1 MDQLAA
7 GSSLILYSF
16 TLGLV
21 AAVNPCGFPMLPAYL
36 ALFAGSRSGPK
47 AARIAGALRSGAS
60 MSAGFVAAFGSLG
73 LLLQGGAAL
82 VAGALPWLMMLVGVG
97 MAVAGVFTIAGRGPR
112 LRLPAPRIGRGRS
125 VAAMALYGVAYA
137 AGSLSCSLPLF
148 LAAVGGAFAGHGM
161 ADGLASYLAYALGMG
176 LFVTAA
182 AVVAATAGTAVLR
195 HVRSAARWLP
205 MVSGI
210 VLTAA
215 GSYLAYYWAG
225 ELAGRGAASPLSA
238 AVNRIQAGAS
248 TVLNAQ
254 PVLAALILGA
264 IVLTSIAVVVHRTL
278 TPEQDRPADPTN
290 PAEPPSGKD
299 RSSP

>member
-97 MAVAGVFTIAGRGPR
+97 MAVAGVFTIAGRGHR
-112 LRLPAPRIGRGRS
+112 LKASRP
-125 VAAMALYGVAYA
+125 
-137 AGSLSCSLPLF
+137 GSEGDDRWQPWPC
-148 LAAVGGAFAGHGM
+148 
-161 ADGLASYLAYALGMG
+161 MG
-176 LFVTAA
+176 WPTQP
-182 AVVAATAGTAVLR
+182 
-195 HVRSAARWLP
+195 VRSAAPSRCSW
-205 MVSGI
+205 
-210 VLTAA
+210 
-215 GSYLAYYWAG
+215 
-225 ELAGRGAASPLSA
+225 
-238 AVNRIQAGAS
+238 
-248 TVLNAQ
+248 
-254 PVLAALILGA
+254 
-264 IVLTSIAVVVHRTL
+264 
-278 TPEQDRPADPTN
+278 
-290 PAEPPSGKD
+290 PPSVAPLPGMEW
-299 RSSP
+299 RTVWPVTWPTPWAWACSSPPPRWSPPPPARLCCGTSAPHHGGSRWCPGPY